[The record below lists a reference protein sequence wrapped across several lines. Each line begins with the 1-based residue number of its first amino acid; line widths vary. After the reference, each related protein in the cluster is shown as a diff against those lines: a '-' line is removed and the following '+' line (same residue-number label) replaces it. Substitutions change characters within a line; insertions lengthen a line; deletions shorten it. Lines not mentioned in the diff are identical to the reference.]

1 MAHEATDTYVFGY
14 QAVRAMAPEASG
26 VYTIYTSQ
34 RWIYVGESG
43 DIRQSLF
50 DHLNTLG
57 ACMKRRG
64 PLSYSFELVPAAERV
79 TRQQSLI
86 ATLVPACNP
95 AAR

>member
-1 MAHEATDTYVFGY
+1 MTHAGTDTYVFGY
-14 QAVRAMAPEASG
+14 KAVQDMAPAASG

-34 RWIYVGESG
+34 RWIYVGETG

-79 TRQQSLI
+79 TRQQALI

-95 AAR
+95 TAH